1 MKADIVTER
10 GDALIATAARASFN
24 RRADQYTDEQN
35 EGLQRYLVRPTP
47 QHFAPFCHVRLT
59 LRLEHWMVIYKKLDA
74 YNKTGMIEVRQP
86 DGLVDVS
93 HSLWGW
99 YLLLRDK
106 KVHFSIADS
115 IIDHLQAIAPVAAKV
130 LELDK
135 YRAKDM
141 HESGYVQVH
150 QAPRNY
156 AQDFVTLRVTCPIVI
171 ARQLFKHSV
180 GFVYSEA
187 SGRYIEYD
195 KIHKPTELHCKP
207 ANRKQGSGAP
217 LGTLRKA
224 IASTVMGVSH
234 AVSYASYIVLHKWLG
249 VATEEARYTMPLST
263 ATTFV
268 VTAARADWQR
278 VLDHRLK
285 DDAQSD
291 IRVLAGLIAEE
302 LEK

>member
-1 MKADIVTER
+1 MKVSIVPER

-24 RRADQYTDEQN
+24 RSADMYSEEQN
-35 EGLQRYLVRPTP
+35 QKLISFLVNASP
-47 QHFAPFCHVRLT
+47 QHWAPLAHVRLT
-59 LRLEHWMVIYKKLDA
+59 LRLEHWMVIYKRLDA

-86 DGLVDVS
+86 DGAVDVS
-93 HSLWGW
+93 HSLYGW
-99 YLLLRDK
+99 YVLLRDR

-115 IIDHLQAIAPVAAKV
+115 IIDHLQAIAPVASKV
-130 LELDK
+130 LGLDK

-141 HESGYVQVH
+141 HESGYVQVY
-150 QAPRNY
+150 QAPVSYEN
-156 AQDFVTLRVTCPIVI
+156 DFVILRVECPIVI
-171 ARQLFKHSV
+171 ARQLFKHQV
-180 GFVYSEA
+180 GFIYSEA

-195 KIHKPTELHCKP
+195 KIYKPTEFHSKP

-224 IASTVMGVSH
+224 IASTVMSVSH

-278 VLDHRLK
+278 VLDHRL
-285 DDAQSD
+285 DITAQTD

>member
-1 MKADIVTER
+1 MKVEIVHER

-24 RRADQYTDEQN
+24 RRADQYTDDEN
-35 EGLQRYLVRPTP
+35 ERLTRYLVRSNPP
-47 QHFAPFCHVRLT
+47 HFAPLAHVRLT
-59 LRLEHWMVIYKKLDA
+59 LRLDHWMIIYKKLDA
-74 YNKTGMIEVRQP
+74 YNKAGMIEVRQP

-99 YLLLRDK
+99 YLLLRDR

-115 IIDHLQAIAPVAAKV
+115 VIDHLQAIAPVAAKV

-135 YRAKDM
+135 YRARDM
-141 HESGYVQVH
+141 HDSGYVQVH
-150 QAPRNY
+150 QAPVSY
-156 AQDFVTLRVTCPIVI
+156 ETDFVTLRVTCPIVI

-195 KIHKPTELHCKP
+195 KIYKPTEFHSKP

-224 IASTVMGVSH
+224 IASTVMSVSH

-263 ATTFV
+263 STTFV
-268 VTAARADWQR
+268 VTAARADWDR
-278 VLDHRLK
+278 VLTHRLSK
-285 DDAQSD
+285 DAQTD
-291 IRVLAGLIAEE
+291 IQALAGLIAEE